1 MVGLREGGRVQI
13 KSQVTVRGERG
24 GVLAWH
30 LASVFFVG
38 RHRQAAPVLGLD
50 PS

>member
-13 KSQVTVRGERG
+13 KSQVTVRGEG
-24 GVLAWH
+24 GVLAGH
-30 LASVFFVG
+30 LASVFSVG